1 MHTFND
7 HMLPPA
13 LTSEISYRAVR
24 GSGPG
29 GQHVNKTSTKVE
41 LRWSLLETTA
51 FTEQQKVRLSA
62 KLESRLTTE
71 GELILTDHST
81 RSQSRN
87 REVVTKRLYALL
99 EEALQKEK
107 PRKKTKPT
115 NAAKRKRLDA
125 KKRRGEVKSGR
136 GRVSY

>member
-1 MHTFND
+1 MK
-7 HMLPPA
+7 LPD
-13 LTSEISYRAVR
+13 LTSELSYRAVR

-41 LRWSLLETTA
+41 LRWSLSETTS
-51 FTEQQKVRLSA
+51 FSEQQKIRLSA

-71 GELILTDHST
+71 DEFILTDHST

-87 REVVTKRLYALL
+87 REIVTKRFYDTLK
-99 EEALQKEK
+99 EALKKEK
-107 PRKKTKPT
+107 LRRKTKPT
-115 NAAKRKRLDA
+115 NASKRRRLDG

>member
-1 MHTFND
+1 MF
-7 HMLPPA
+7 LPDLLPE
-13 LTSEISYRAVR
+13 LSYRAVR

-41 LRWSLLETTA
+41 LRWSLEETVF
-51 FTEQQKVRLSA
+51 FTEQQKIRLSA
-62 KLESRLTTE
+62 KLASRLTSD

-87 REVVTKRLYALL
+87 REIVTKRFYELL
-99 EEALQKEK
+99 EEGLKQEK
-107 PRKKTKPT
+107 KRKKTKPT

-136 GRVSY
+136 GRLSF

>member
-1 MHTFND
+1 MK
-7 HMLPPA
+7 LPD
-13 LTSEISYRAVR
+13 LSSELSYRAVR

-41 LRWSLLETTA
+41 LRWLLIESDFFSEVEKA
-51 FTEQQKVRLSA
+51 RLSA
-62 KLESRLTTE
+62 KLASRLTSE

-87 REVVTKRLYALL
+87 REIVTKRLYQLL
-99 EEALQKEK
+99 EEALKK
-107 PRKKTKPT
+107 DKLRKRTKPT
-115 NAAKRKRLDA
+115 NAAKRKRLDN

-136 GRVSY
+136 GRVSF

>member
-1 MHTFND
+1 MQIPD
-7 HMLPPA
+7 
-13 LTSEISYRAVR
+13 LTSEVSYRAVR

-41 LRWSLLETTA
+41 LRWNLAESA
-51 FTEQQKVRLSA
+51 FFNEQQKIRLSA
-62 KLESRLTTE
+62 KLATRITSE

-87 REVVTKRLYALL
+87 REIVTKRLYQLL
-99 EEALQKEK
+99 EEALKK
-107 PRKKTKPT
+107 DKLRKKTKPT
-115 NAAKRKRLDA
+115 NAAKRKRLDN

>member
-1 MHTFND
+1 MKLLD
-7 HMLPPA
+7 
-13 LTSEISYRAVR
+13 LTSELSYRAVR

-41 LRWSLLETTA
+41 LRWNLEETEF
-51 FTEQQKVRLSA
+51 FTEQQKIRLSA
-62 KLESRLTTE
+62 KLESRLTSE

-87 REVVTKRLYALL
+87 REIVTKRLYDLL
-99 EEALQKEK
+99 KEALKREK
-107 PRKKTKPT
+107 LRKKTKPT

-136 GRVSY
+136 GRISY

>member
-1 MHTFND
+1 MA
-7 HMLPPA
+7 LPD
-13 LTSEISYRAVR
+13 LTSELSYRAVR

-41 LRWSLLETTA
+41 LRWSLQESVFFTA
-51 FTEQQKVRLSA
+51 QQKIRLSA
-62 KLESRLTTE
+62 KLASRLTSD

-87 REVVTKRLYALL
+87 REIVTRRLYEVLS
-99 EEALQKEK
+99 EALKSDK

-125 KKRRGEVKSGR
+125 KKRRGEVKRGR
-136 GRVSY
+136 GRVSF